1 MHKEHNHDL
10 DSLVRLAQQGDS
22 GALESL
28 MERCR
33 ERLERYFRTRARNAD
48 DAQDLVQETL
58 IRVSDALPR
67 MTLNAPF
74 DHWLYRIA
82 ANCLSTYYSRA
93 HHQRETTFAY
103 LPDAESV
110 YELQQDSFET
120 SLLKRIADEQTETL
134 LSQIVS
140 AVCSDAER
148 RVILL
153 HAQHEPLEA
162 IARMLDMNSATVRSH
177 LMRGRAKVLAY
188 LIQHHPDWLGGAA
201 GIQAAMEALERSG
214 DGVLSP
220 AERRALCEP
229 NPKQTDLRSA
239 ALKLAKYLRIE

>member
-1 MHKEHNHDL
+1 MRDEHNHDL
-10 DSLVRLAQQGDS
+10 DSLVRLTQQGDHA
-22 GALESL
+22 ALETL
-28 MERCR
+28 LEACR
-33 ERLERYFRTRARNAD
+33 ARFERYFRTRARNAD

-67 MTLNAPF
+67 ITLNAPF

-82 ANCLSTYYSRA
+82 ANCLCTYYNRA
-93 HHQRETTFAY
+93 HHRRETAFTR
-103 LPDAESV
+103 LPDPESV
-110 YELQQDSFET
+110 YDLQQDSFEA
-120 SLLKRIADEQTETL
+120 SLLERIADEQTETL
-134 LSQIVS
+134 LGQIIS

-162 IARMLDMNSATVRSH
+162 IAQMLEMNSATVRSH

-188 LIQHHPDWLGGAA
+188 LIQHHPDWFGGAE
-201 GIQAAMEALERSG
+201 GIRAAIEALERSG